1 MTPRISYGIATSMI
15 SLPYLSSIWVQI
27 ELLSGWDLNFPD
39 LLKSR
44 CCHMVIKI
52 WNWKSRSH
60 IQCQYGPRRKV
71 NMDKKVTCSQSIKLE
86 AITFILLQ
94 SIVK

>member
-1 MTPRISYGIATSMI
+1 
-15 SLPYLSSIWVQI
+15 
-27 ELLSGWDLNFPD
+27 
-39 LLKSR
+39 
-44 CCHMVIKI
+44 MVIKI

-86 AITFILLQ
+86 AITFC
-94 SIVK
+94 SITINCQIRLSNNQKLTKKFKTES